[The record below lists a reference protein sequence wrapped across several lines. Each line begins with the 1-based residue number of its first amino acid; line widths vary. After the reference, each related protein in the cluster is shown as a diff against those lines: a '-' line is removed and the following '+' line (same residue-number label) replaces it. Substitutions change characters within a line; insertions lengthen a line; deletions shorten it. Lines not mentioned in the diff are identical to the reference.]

1 MQIVFAFCIEKQN
14 LLKIKNMNYNHHEFV
29 SLGFGCISMGEILVK
44 MGSSSSFGLLSLIQY
59 AKHWIFKAARIDDS
73 SDDDKEVRG
82 GVEGM
87 IGWALN
93 SGV

>member
-1 MQIVFAFCIEKQN
+1 
-14 LLKIKNMNYNHHEFV
+14 MNYNHYEFV
-29 SLGFGCISMGEILVK
+29 SVGFGCISMREILAK
-44 MGSSSSFGLLSLIQY
+44 MGSSSSLGLLSSIQF
-59 AKHWIFKAARIDDS
+59 AKLWIFKAARIDES
-73 SDDDKEVRG
+73 ISDDDKEVRGG

>member
-1 MQIVFAFCIEKQN
+1 MIQIVFAFCIEKQRPAEN
-14 LLKIKNMNYNHHEFV
+14 KEYEIQ
-29 SLGFGCISMGEILVK
+29 SLWVLVK
-44 MGSSSSFGLLSLIQY
+44 MGSSSSLGLLSSIQF
-59 AKHWIFKAARIDDS
+59 AKLWISKAARIDES
-73 SDDDKEVRG
+73 ISDDDKEVRGG